1 MADPVS
7 QPGAFIP
14 TDGWE
19 RIFEGIAR
27 SLPYL
32 GPDLVAKLRGF
43 IDPEVIWSL
52 ALVLAGFVG
61 IQFTVLAVPVDLV
74 LYAIGLG
81 GIAWETVKLGIA
93 IKAAYDA
100 KNDLELEEAAKGI
113 AAGIIELGFDAAF
126 AKLTSSKL
134 NYLKSL
140 ARSVRKVPVKY
151 TTGYLTR
158 YLTAAPALAGLSS
171 VGVLKTAEAAPV
183 VAAQAVDAAKKASSW
198 LSNLAIG
205 AAVLGGGGVLVYG
218 AIRLVKASS
227 SGTREL
233 ADDGR

>member
-32 GPDLVAKLRGF
+32 GPDALKKLQVL
-43 IDPEVIWSL
+43 IDPEVLWSL
-52 ALVLAGFVG
+52 AIVLGGWVGLQLTPLGVPIDVFLAAAG
-61 IQFTVLAVPVDLV
+61 LA
-74 LYAIGLG
+74 
-81 GIAWETVKLGIA
+81 GIAWNTVKLGIA

-100 KNDLELEEAAKGI
+100 NNDLQLEEAAKGI
-113 AAGIIELGFDAAF
+113 AAGIVELGVDVLVG
-126 AKLTSSKL
+126 KLAGSKL
-134 NYLKSL
+134 DYLKKL
-140 ARSVRKVPVKY
+140 VRGARKVPAKY

-158 YLTAAPALAGLSS
+158 YLVAAPSLSA
-171 VGVLKTAEAAPV
+171 VGAVKTAEAAPA
-183 VAAQAVDAAKKASSW
+183 VAAQVIDTAKKASSW